1 MLLVVEPLRH
11 HEDPRGEL
19 LKAHPGPVQ
28 GEVYALVA
36 RPGARRGDHWHDTMG
51 EWFVAVSGRGV
62 LHAEHPGSGERQT
75 VDLAGVRV
83 YVPAGVAHVLIG
95 SGPEDLVVVAMA
107 ERLHD
112 PDDVHPHRVAT

>member
-11 HEDPRGEL
+11 HQDSRGDL

-28 GEVYALVA
+28 GEVYALIC
-36 RPGARRGDHWHDTMG
+36 RPGARRGDHWHQAMG
-51 EWFVAVSGRGV
+51 EWFVAV
-62 LHAEHPGSGERQT
+62 LHAEHPATGERQS

-83 YVPAGVAHVLIG
+83 YVPSGVAHVLIATG
-95 SGPEDLVVVAMA
+95 EEDLVVVAMA

-112 PDDVHPHRVAT
+112 PDDVHEHRVRT